1 MKEEVEDSTI
11 RIFLI
16 RLRDEGILWDKI
28 ENKDQKIQYLKGF
41 GRIEQADDRIVT
53 QADRIYEELLKEEA
67 KKAKNRSE
75 RNR

>member
-1 MKEEVEDSTI
+1 MKEEVKDSMI

-67 KKAKNRSE
+67 EKAKNRGE

>member
-1 MKEEVEDSTI
+1 MKEVKDSVI

-16 RLRDEGILWDKI
+16 RLRDVGILWDKI
-28 ENKDQKIQYLKGF
+28 ENKDQKIKYLKGF

-67 KKAKNRSE
+67 EKAKNRGE